1 MVGSNH
7 VLSVFSTVLYVLFAF
22 VLAATCTREAL
33 LTDYIIAERVAATG
47 ESKISRQPLSERT
60 TRAVLP

>member
-1 MVGSNH
+1 MFVRINVRIGFEMSGKDAH
-7 VLSVFSTVLYVLFAF
+7 RFIGFSTVLYVLFAF

-47 ESKISRQPLSERT
+47 EWC
-60 TRAVLP
+60 